1 VSATENEERDVRI
14 AIAVRATS
22 QSLGWIG
29 TEAGIFHRLGLNVM
43 FPAMETAAVEAVAGL
58 VGGEWD
64 FVEVGGAPIVQ
75 GVLDGHDAVML
86 LTAEQAPLVG
96 RYLVARRDLTA
107 PIDLGGRRIGIL
119 TEAGQTGISARSM
132 LHQWGI
138 TATLVPLGTYPKIYA
153 ALRAQDV
160 DAGILSEEYR
170 LAVQRA
176 FGFTAFSIPAT
187 ALPPS
192 LASTRRLIHHRR
204 GLVARVVQGYVE
216 TIHLFKTNRALVM
229 TLLHRFL
236 QHFDQEIIEDIYE
249 FYAARF
255 QSLPLPSTGAI
266 QQMFNE
272 FAATYPVAHTL
283 PPTAVTD
290 TSMLEELEQSGFIAR
305 LMAGERNDWARRRR
319 VVGENSS
326 DVEKLVVHLP
336 GRSRERDG
344 SGSTQSED

>member
-1 VSATENEERDVRI
+1 VSTTESEERDVRI

-58 VGGEWD
+58 VRGEWD

-75 GVLDGHDAVML
+75 GVLDGHDTVML
-86 LTAEQAPLVG
+86 LAAEQVPLVG
-96 RYLVARRDLTA
+96 RYLVARQDLTT
-107 PIDLGGRRIGIL
+107 PIDLRGRRIGIL
-119 TEAGQTGISARSM
+119 TEAGQTGISARAM

-138 TATLVPLGTYPKIYA
+138 AATLVPLGTYPKIYA
-153 ALRAQDV
+153 ALRAQDI

-170 LAVQRA
+170 LAAQRA
-176 FGFTAFSIPAT
+176 FGFTAFPIPPS
-187 ALPPS
+187 ALPPA
-192 LASTRRLIHHRR
+192 LASTRRLIRRRR

-229 TLLHRFL
+229 PLLHRFL
-236 QHFDQEIIEDIYE
+236 QYFDQEIIEDIYE

-255 QSLPLPSTGAI
+255 QPLPLPSTCVI
-266 QQMFNE
+266 QQMLDE
-272 FAATYPVAHTL
+272 FAATYPVARTL

-290 TSMLEELEQSGFIAR
+290 TSMLEELEQNGLVAR
-305 LMAGERNDWARRRR
+305 LYG
-319 VVGENSS
+319 G
-326 DVEKLVVHLP
+326 
-336 GRSRERDG
+336 
-344 SGSTQSED
+344 

>member
-1 VSATENEERDVRI
+1 VSTTESEERDVRI

-58 VGGEWD
+58 VRGEWD

-75 GVLDGHDAVML
+75 GVLDGHDTVML
-86 LTAEQAPLVG
+86 LAAEQVPLVG
-96 RYLVARRDLTA
+96 RYLVARQDLTT
-107 PIDLGGRRIGIL
+107 PIDLRGRRIGIL
-119 TEAGQTGISARSM
+119 TEAGQTGISARAM

-138 TATLVPLGTYPKIYA
+138 AATLVPLGTYPKIYA
-153 ALRAQDV
+153 ALRAQDI

-170 LAVQRA
+170 LAAQRA
-176 FGFTAFSIPAT
+176 FGFTAFPIPPS
-187 ALPPS
+187 ALPPA
-192 LASTRRLIHHRR
+192 LASTRRLIRRRR

-229 TLLHRFL
+229 PLLHRFL
-236 QHFDQEIIEDIYE
+236 QYFDQEIIEDIYE

-255 QSLPLPSTGAI
+255 QPLPLPSTCAI
-266 QQMFNE
+266 QQMLDE
-272 FAATYPVAHTL
+272 FAATYPVARTL

-290 TSMLEELEQSGFIAR
+290 TSMLEELEQSGLVAR
-305 LMAGERNDWARRRR
+305 LYG
-319 VVGENSS
+319 G
-326 DVEKLVVHLP
+326 
-336 GRSRERDG
+336 
-344 SGSTQSED
+344 